1 MRFVEIT
8 LDKPRRLY
16 FTNESLVKVKP
27 LLDEQQGR
35 GANMETLFKIYL
47 WAVLLPD
54 DPNIT
59 FEETGA
65 LMEKH
70 LLPGP
75 TKNDLFTRLIKLAM
89 AFTVETVSTVL
100 GEAYTDLDMGSFS
113 TLQDKGPKAN

>member
-1 MRFVEIT
+1 MRFIEIT

-16 FTNESLVKVKP
+16 FTNESLLKIKP
-27 LLDEQQGR
+27 LLDEQQRR
-35 GANMETLFKIYL
+35 GASMETLFKIYL
-47 WAVLLPD
+47 WAVLLPE

-70 LLPGP
+70 LPPGS
-75 TKNDLFTRLIKLAM
+75 TGNDLFDQLIKLAM

-100 GEAYTDLDMGSFS
+100 GEAYTDLDIGSFS
-113 TLQDKGPKAN
+113 TLRNRGPKDN